1 MKILISQ
8 LEVVRIL
15 SSRSIARE
23 YAEMVGEQNA
33 RSIRS
38 TLEANLRLDERLGEL
53 LNNSVVKPEPQY
65 IKESFHAR
73 NGEPSEVRSKYIF
86 RDCTLYKTTKNVLIL
101 VFWAIFAV
109 LWLFDVLHIVFGII

>member
-1 MKILISQ
+1 MKITIPQ
-8 LEVVRIL
+8 VEVVRIL
-15 SSRSIARE
+15 SSKNKKKFRRE
-23 YAEMVGEQNA
+23 YAEMVGEQNT

-38 TLEANLRLDERLGEL
+38 TLEAQRRLDELF
-53 LNNSVVKPEPQY
+53 NSVVKPEPLY

-109 LWLFDVLHIVFGII
+109 LVLFDVLHIIFGII